1 VRSRSPALAAL
12 AALAAVACA
21 TATTRDGTDPPSG
34 PATAS
39 TSAAPPVA
47 GPTEGTAAPP
57 VDAGTVTATGA
68 PPSIL
73 PVTYARPDDGT
84 PLTATEL
91 AQATDELVA
100 LLKDTRWEQFVDERA
115 HGWPS
120 NAGGWDWATL
130 WTGVRVDKAGGRVS
144 FVHKNDGTDNA
155 GIHTSPYLEGAC
167 WMQLLS
173 GSPGSARLVRRL
185 TRGMTSWILAMERRA
200 GDTTPRILARSAY
213 PPPVLST
220 EGGRTLAIDTSAS
233 RPGIDADPS
242 DYIHHPDN
250 PTLGDI
256 WVKNRR
262 SKDDIGHMLR
272 AMTQAQACA
281 PRVSPDVAADL
292 AQTVSLYEAWA
303 KDVDAR
309 GFVIP
314 TRDASGNV
322 VEPTAQ
328 LARYTTVGNVECVG
342 TLAVRLFHSASPGA
356 IDCQGGMPSVEAL
369 AWSFLKNDARQIQR
383 THHAAAVLLAF
394 RRNALTVG
402 LSLLQGL
409 SDRVAKDV
417 ELATSPSPPQGF
429 ELSDAAGFMAY
440 AAAVGVP
447 LRSSEVRFVH
457 GRLHQAYVGIRAPQ
471 LAVTFRVFDPSTPDG
486 TYSYDPPNV
495 GLYYRELA
503 LLLGSCASPYR
514 NPAGRPLLDCARLA
528 QALAG

>member
-1 VRSRSPALAAL
+1 MRGAVLGSIALVLLACAAATRDDAPSPAASVAPPAGTMAPDLAPPDASVVPE
-12 AALAAVACA
+12 ADAVA
-21 TATTRDGTDPPSG
+21 PIPK
-34 PATAS
+34 
-39 TSAAPPVA
+39 
-47 GPTEGTAAPP
+47 
-57 VDAGTVTATGA
+57 GA

-73 PVTYARPDDGT
+73 PVTFARPDVGT
-84 PLTATEL
+84 PLTAAEL

-130 WTGVRVDKAGGRVS
+130 WTGVQVSKAGGKVT

-167 WMQLLS
+167 WMHLLS

-185 TRGMTSWILAMERRA
+185 TRGMTSWVLAMERSA
-200 GDTTPRILARSAY
+200 GDTSPRLLARAAY
-213 PPPVLST
+213 PPPVTSS
-220 EGGRTLAIDTSAS
+220 EGGRTLVIDTSAS
-233 RPGIDADPS
+233 RPGVDAAPS
-242 DYIHHPDN
+242 DYIHHPN
-250 PTLGDI
+250 NTTLGDV

-272 AMTQAQACA
+272 AITQAQACA
-281 PRVSPDVAADL
+281 PRLGSDVAADL
-292 AQTVSLYEAWA
+292 AQTIALYQAWA
-303 KDVDAR
+303 KEVDAR

-328 LARYTTVGNVECVG
+328 LARYTTLGNVECVG
-342 TLAVRLFHSASPGA
+342 TLAVRLMHTAIPGS
-356 IDCQGGMPSVEAL
+356 IDCQGGMPLAESV
-369 AWSFLKNDARQIQR
+369 AWPLLKNDARQIQR
-383 THHAAAVLLAF
+383 THHAAATLLAH
-394 RRNALTVG
+394 RRNDTTLG

-409 SDRVAKDV
+409 SERVAKDL

-429 ELSDAAGFMAY
+429 DLGDVAGFMVY
-440 AAAVGVP
+440 AAGVGVP
-447 LRSSEVRFVH
+447 LRSNEVRFVH
-457 GRLHQAYVGIRAPQ
+457 GRLHQAYVGIRDPQ
-471 LAVTFRVFDPSTPDG
+471 FATIFRLFDPATPDG
-486 TYSYDPPNV
+486 AYSYDPPNI
-495 GLYYRELA
+495 GLFYRELA

-528 QALAG
+528 QALSP